1 MFVTF
6 EGIEGS
12 GKTTQIRRLRKDL
25 KERGL
30 SCLVTREPGG
40 TAIGKQIR
48 TILLDQRHKSIRPK
62 TELFLYLAD
71 RCQHV
76 ADKIQPAL
84 NRGDWVICDRF
95 WDATL
100 VYQGWARG
108 LNLKTLEKLR
118 PLVLNSLFPDL
129 TFLLDCPVAIG
140 LPRAWKRIQR
150 SAQSLRESRFEEEA
164 LDFHEKIRQGYL
176 FLARREPQRFRVLDA
191 NHSPEKIHQ
200 EIQRHLFRKDPGAHV
215 F

>member
-12 GKTTQIRRLRKDL
+12 GKTTQIKWLRRVL

-48 TILLDQRHKSIRPK
+48 TILLDQRHKKIQPK

-76 ADKIQPAL
+76 AEKIQPAL
-84 NRGDWVICDRF
+84 NQGDWVICDRF

-118 PLVLNSLFPDL
+118 PLVLNSLVPDL

-150 SAQSLRESRFEEEA
+150 SAQGRRESRFEEEA
-164 LDFHEKIRQGYL
+164 LTFHEKIRQGYL
-176 FLARREPQRFRVLDA
+176 FLARREPQRFRLLDA
-191 NHSPEKIHQ
+191 THSPENIHQ
-200 EIQRHLFRKDPGAHV
+200 EIQGHLFGKDPGAHV

>member
-12 GKTTQIRRLRKDL
+12 GKTTQIRRLRQVL
-25 KERGL
+25 KVRGL

-48 TILLDQRHKSIRPK
+48 TILLDQRHKSIQPK

-76 ADKIQPAL
+76 AEKIQPAL

-108 LNLKTLEKLR
+108 LNRRTLEKLR

-129 TFLLDCPVAIG
+129 TLLLDCPVTIG
-140 LPRAWKRIQR
+140 LPRAWKRIRR
-150 SAQSLRESRFEEEA
+150 SAQGLRESRFEEEA
-164 LDFHEKIRQGYL
+164 QAFHEKIRQGYL

-191 NHSPEKIHQ
+191 TLSPEKVHQ
-200 EIQRHLFRKDPGAHV
+200 EIQRHLFGKDPGAHV

>member
-1 MFVTF
+1 LFVTF

-12 GKTTQIRRLRKDL
+12 GKTTQIQRLRKVL
-25 KERGL
+25 KAEGRP
-30 SCLVTREPGG
+30 CLVTREPGG
-40 TAIGKQIR
+40 TAIGRQIR
-48 TILLDQRHKSIRPK
+48 AILLDQGNKRIQPK

-76 ADKIQPAL
+76 AEKIQPAL

-108 LNLKTLEKLR
+108 LNMRTLEKLR
-118 PLVLNSLFPDL
+118 PLVLNSLVPDL
-129 TFLLDCPVAIG
+129 TLLLDCPVTVG

-150 SAQSLRESRFEEEA
+150 SAPGQRESRFEEEA
-164 LDFHEKIRQGYL
+164 QAFHDKIRQGYL

-191 NHSPEKIHQ
+191 TQTPEKIHQ
-200 EIQRHLFRKDPGAHV
+200 EIRRHLFRRDPGDHV
-215 F
+215 V